1 MAFSRRGTLPVLDL
15 DGERFVDSTRI
26 IAALEQLEIVA
37 KIPADPSYGDLRFNP
52 CRDSLRGDPR
62 FEKIITKLSP
72 TP

>member
-1 MAFSRRGTLPVLDL
+1 MRSAARMC
-15 DGERFVDSTRI
+15 

-72 TP
+72 TPWSDVEDQAVSPFDLR